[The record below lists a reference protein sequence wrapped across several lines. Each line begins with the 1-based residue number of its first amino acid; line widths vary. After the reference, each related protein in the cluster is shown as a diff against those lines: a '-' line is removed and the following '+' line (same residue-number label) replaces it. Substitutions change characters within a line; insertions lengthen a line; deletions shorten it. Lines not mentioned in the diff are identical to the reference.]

1 MVADLP
7 KLIEVRGWRAVL
19 EKSGHYSI
27 YSGPKGPYSSDYR
40 GSAPTPESAKE
51 WLEEGSGLKY
61 DSLPAIKMEQLT
73 IKTGDK
79 QRSGHHSGWYRH
91 TFYYLGDKLLGKI
104 QTTSSRF
111 KAGGKSIERISTLT
125 CAADDGGGV
134 LGSDLRWMLKVNGY
148 RLVD

>member
-1 MVADLP
+1 MVADFP

-19 EKSGHYSI
+19 EPSGHYSI
-27 YSGPKGPYSSDYR
+27 YSSPYSSDYR

-61 DSLPAIKMEQLT
+61 DSLPAIKLDDLT
-73 IKTGDK
+73 VQHGTK

-125 CAADDGGGV
+125 CAGDGDGCV